1 MNTKTEN
8 LPSLSLKGGSRP
20 IHDLMLRLPA
30 LVALS
35 DGGIDFAASKPDLL
49 VNIAVDAGH
58 TMRTMHKGIAAIG
71 HLLAL
76 ASPEIETQ
84 ECPGDVVESVGWL
97 LNELSDLAAIA
108 DYLAT
113 TCRRYTHDYL
123 PPKKNR

>member
-8 LPSLSLKGGSRP
+8 LPSISPKSGNRP

-30 LVALS
+30 LVAMS
-35 DGGIDFAASKPDLL
+35 DGGIDFAASKPELMA
-49 VNIAVDAGH
+49 NIAVDAAN

-84 ECPGDVVESVGWL
+84 EISGELVESVGWL
-97 LNELSDLAAIA
+97 LNELSDLAVVA

-113 TCRRYTHDYL
+113 TCRRYTHGYS